1 MSAKT
6 PSRKVEVV
14 VLGAGPGGSDAAA
27 RLAQLGK
34 EVLLLDREGPGAG
47 VGGVCLHS
55 GCIPSKALIDT
66 AHHLHKI
73 KELSAR
79 GVTLSGEIKVDFKKL
94 QEWKRGVSAKLR
106 SYIEQGLK
114 AAGVKVEKG
123 EGRLMGPHQIEIRN
137 GENPGIIEFEK
148 AILATGSRAIELP
161 HLPFDGKK
169 ILNARHALDLEEIPA
184 SLLVVGGG
192 YIGLELG
199 IAFRKFGS
207 QVAVAEMQGR
217 LLPGTDAALVRP
229 LSRRLEELGIKVHL
243 NAKVESV
250 QGSTAK
256 VVQEGGKAVET
267 QASHVLVAVG
277 RRPNTEDLGLSAAK
291 VQVDAKGF
299 ISTNAKKQTNVPH
312 IYAIGDITQGPAL
325 AHKASAE
332 GAVAAEAI
340 CGLPAAFDPLSIPAV
355 VFADPELSYTG
366 LSEAQAK
373 EKGFEPKSVT
383 LPNRGLGR
391 ALAAGETEGM
401 AKLVYD
407 EKSGRLLGALLAGGP
422 ATDMIAGLGLA
433 IEMGA
438 TMEDLA
444 LTIFPHPTFSEQ
456 AALAARRVAHQKK

>member
-1 MSAKT
+1 MSEK
-6 PSRKVEVV
+6 PVSRKVEVV
-14 VLGAGPGGSDAAA
+14 VLGAGPGGSDAAV

-34 EVLLLDREGPGAG
+34 DVLLLDREGPGAG
-47 VGGVCLHS
+47 LGGVCLHS

-79 GVTLSGEIKVDFKKL
+79 GVTLAGEIKVDFKKL
-94 QEWKRGVSAKLR
+94 QEWKRGISAKLR

-114 AAGVKVEKG
+114 AAGVKFEKG
-123 EGRLMGPHQIEIRN
+123 EGRLVGPNRIEIKG
-137 GENPGIIEFEK
+137 GENPGTVEFEK
-148 AILATGSRAIELP
+148 IILATGSRAIELP
-161 HLPFDGKK
+161 NLKFDGKK
-169 ILNARHALDLEEIPA
+169 ILSARHALDLEEIPG

-207 QVAVAEMQGR
+207 KVAVAEMQGQ
-217 LLPGTDAALVRP
+217 LLPGSDAALVRP
-229 LSRRLEELGIKVHL
+229 LSRRLEELGIQVHL

-250 QGSTAK
+250 QGGTAK
-256 VVQEGGKAVET
+256 VVREGGKTVEIET
-267 QASHVLVAVG
+267 SHVLVAVG
-277 RRPNTEDLGLSAAK
+277 RRPNTEDLGLSA
-291 VQVDAKGF
+291 VGVTVDPRGC
-299 ISTNAKKQTNVPH
+299 IPTNAKKQTNLPH
-312 IYAIGDITQGPAL
+312 IYAVGDITQGPAL

-332 GAVAAEAI
+332 GVVAAEAI
-340 CGLPAAFDPLSIPAV
+340 CGLPAAFDPLSLPAV
-355 VFADPELSYTG
+355 VFTDPELSYTG
-366 LSEAQAK
+366 LSEAQAR
-373 EKGFEPKSVT
+373 ERGFEPKSVT
-383 LPNRGLGR
+383 VPNRGLGR

-456 AALAARRVAHQKK
+456 AALAARRVAHTKK